1 MRNNVWR
8 IVATTAVS
16 LIVVIFLP
24 ITFMGLILPVNDYR
38 AQGMS
43 GVADCDGP
51 LAIMILI
58 APSLIVY
65 AGGAAYYAMVLKGQ
79 KRSALV
85 FLCVLMVLA
94 AGAKTWTVFREQLS
108 AEHQSDCGEN

>member
-1 MRNNVWR
+1 MANNGYHGSLANRRN
-8 IVATTAVS
+8 
-16 LIVVIFLP
+16 LP
-24 ITFMGLILPVNDYR
+24 AHYVHRPDPAGQRLPSPS
-38 AQGMS
+38 MS

>member
-1 MRNNVWR
+1 
-8 IVATTAVS
+8 
-16 LIVVIFLP
+16 
-24 ITFMGLILPVNDYR
+24 MGLILPVNDYQ
-38 AQGMS
+38 AQGLS

-79 KRSALV
+79 KRSVLV
-85 FLCVLMVLA
+85 FLCILIVLA
-94 AGAKTWTVFREQLS
+94 AGAKTWTVSREQLS
-108 AEHQSDCGEN
+108 AEHQSDCGQN